1 MSLKTERDHELRIK
15 KRNPLHGLFKLLGV
29 MGKEVV
35 MTDDLQGDEELI
47 KCLREAKAEWLN
59 TSANFEQ
66 ADNREIIDYYTYKLK
81 ACEIRYEYY
90 LKKAKERGL
99 LL

>member
-15 KRNPLHGLFKLLGV
+15 KRNPLYELFKLFGIRE
-29 MGKEVV
+29 KKDV
-35 MTDDLQGDEELI
+35 MTDDHQGDADLL
-47 KCLREAKAEWLN
+47 KCLRDAKAEWLN
-59 TSANFEQ
+59 TSANFEH

-90 LKKAKERGL
+90 LKKAKERRL